1 MLQCVRVGP
10 QEREIRMAEL
20 HTAGSWKKIVPAL
33 AALGLLL
40 ALQLTGMS
48 AASAAP
54 THSAAT
60 VAHTQGAQPGTTP
73 SGTFRVFYPTLP
85 AGGYWWVHCTANNEG
100 NNPAP
105 GFLVAPSEFAFVSVE
120 NLCSVRIWL
129 AQYSN
134 GTGYKLCLSPNGD
147 SGYVNIYRSY
157 QDIGVSANGS
167 DC

>member
-1 MLQCVRVGP
+1 MT
-10 QEREIRMAEL
+10 EL

-100 NNPAP
+100 NN
-105 GFLVAPSEFAFVSVE
+105 L
-120 NLCSVRIWL
+120 LRICAAYASGL
-129 AQYSN
+129 
-134 GTGYKLCLSPNGD
+134 LSIPMARGIN
-147 SGYVNIYRSY
+147 
-157 QDIGVSANGS
+157 SA
-167 DC
+167 